1 MKLVNQVH
9 LDSLERLEQR
19 EIWALLG
26 LKVVLVCKGLE
37 ETLVNL
43 VTLESQ
49 EKWDHLAKME

>member
-1 MKLVNQVH
+1 LVNQVH
-9 LDSLERLEQR
+9 LDFLEPQEQR
-19 EIWALLG
+19 EIWDLLVPR
-26 LKVVLVCKGLE
+26 VVLVCKDLE

>member
-1 MKLVNQVH
+1 MVNQVH

-37 ETLVNL
+37 EILVNP

>member
-9 LDSLERLEQR
+9 LDSLEHLEQR

-49 EKWDHLAKME
+49 EKWDHLAKTE

>member
-1 MKLVNQVH
+1 MKSVNQVH
-9 LDSLERLEQR
+9 LDSLEHLEQR